1 MAVPFSLPGRRT
13 SHQSLRCIRSIRGA
27 AISTLCGGCPS
38 PCNESE
44 NDVMSESLPP
54 VINQPS
60 PASAQ
65 TIPGQ
70 IPAVQTLGLTRT
82 YGTMM
87 ALNALDLTVQQGDL
101 FGFIGSNGAG
111 KTTTLRIL
119 ATFLAPTAGQA
130 LVLGHDVGRDADAV
144 RHVIGYMPDFFG
156 VYKDMEVT
164 EYLDFFGACYKIPTA
179 QREKTVNDV
188 LELVGLSEKKG
199 ALIGALSRGMQQRL
213 GLARVL
219 IHDPQ
224 LLLLDEPASG
234 LDPRARIEMMAIL
247 QELQRLGKTIIISS
261 HILSEL
267 QTLCNRVAI
276 IEKGKLIYS
285 GPVQGVRDQMAQGRV
300 VWVRVSSDQPHAIQL
315 LKTRPEVSEV
325 STVDGEIK
333 ITLSN
338 HDIDHSIIADVL
350 VRGGARLIELR
361 EDEIGL
367 EEVFMRV
374 TRGETQ

>member
-1 MAVPFSLPGRRT
+1 MTTPP
-13 SHQSLRCIRSIRGA
+13 
-27 AISTLCGGCPS
+27 STEPR
-38 PCNESE
+38 
-44 NDVMSESLPP
+44 
-54 VINQPS
+54 
-60 PASAQ
+60 
-65 TIPGQ
+65 
-70 IPAVQTLGLTRT
+70 PAVQTFNLTRH
-82 YGTMM
+82 YGEMT
-87 ALNALDLTVQQGDL
+87 ALNDLDLTVNRADL

-119 ATFLAPTAGQA
+119 ATFLAPSSGRAA
-130 LVLGHDVGRDADAV
+130 VMGHDVVKDADAV

-164 EYLDFFGACYKIPTA
+164 EYLDFFGACYKIPSA

-224 LLLLDEPASG
+224 VLLLDEPASG

-267 QTLCNRVAI
+267 ETLCNRVAI
-276 IEKGKLIYS
+276 IEKGRLIYT
-285 GPVQGVRDQMAQGRV
+285 GPVQGVRDQMTSGRV
-300 VWVRVSSDQPHAIQL
+300 VWVRVSSDPEQAIRL
-315 LKTRPEVSEV
+315 LKARREVAEV
-325 STVDGEIK
+325 ETADGRLKVTLVD
-333 ITLSN
+333 
-338 HDIDHSIIADVL
+338 HDTDHSFLAEVL
-350 VRGGARLIELR
+350 VTGGARLLELR
-361 EDEIGL
+361 EDEVGL
-367 EEVFMRV
+367 EEVFLRV
-374 TRGETQ
+374 TKGETQ

>member
-1 MAVPFSLPGRRT
+1 M
-13 SHQSLRCIRSIRGA
+13 
-27 AISTLCGGCPS
+27 STA
-38 PCNESE
+38 
-44 NDVMSESLPP
+44 PP
-54 VINQPS
+54 TLNNS
-60 PASAQ
+60 TA
-65 TIPGQ
+65 
-70 IPAVQTLGLTRT
+70 AVQTFALTRV
-82 YGTMM
+82 YGSMI
-87 ALNALDLTVQQGDL
+87 ALNALNLTVNRGDL

-119 ATFLAPTAGQA
+119 ATFLAPSSGTAQ
-130 LVLGHDVGRDADAV
+130 VLGHDVVRDADAV

-164 EYLDFFGACYKIPTA
+164 EYLDFFGACYKIPSS

-219 IHDPQ
+219 IHDPAV
-224 LLLLDEPASG
+224 LLLDEPASG

-247 QELQRLGKTIIISS
+247 QELQRMGKTIIISS

-267 QTLCNRVAI
+267 ETLCNRVAI

-285 GPVQGVRDQMAQGRV
+285 GPVQGVRDQMAAGRV
-300 VWVRVSSDQPHAIQL
+300 FLVRVLGDETRAIEL
-315 LKTRPEVSEV
+315 LKARREVNQVEQAE
-325 STVDGEIK
+325 GRIK
-333 ITLSN
+333 VTLN
-338 HDIDHSIIADVL
+338 DHDIDPGCVAETL
-350 VRGGARLIELR
+350 VHGGLKLVGLEEYEL
-361 EDEIGL
+361 GL

>member
-1 MAVPFSLPGRRT
+1 M
-13 SHQSLRCIRSIRGA
+13 
-27 AISTLCGGCPS
+27 
-38 PCNESE
+38 E
-44 NDVMSESLPP
+44 
-54 VINQPS
+54 
-60 PASAQ
+60 PA
-65 TIPGQ
+65 
-70 IPAVQTLGLTRT
+70 PAVQTFDLTRL
-82 YGTMM
+82 YGSTV
-87 ALNALDLTVQQGDL
+87 AVNQLNLTVNKADL

-119 ATFLAPTAGQA
+119 ATFLAPSGGTAT
-130 LVLGHDVGRDADAV
+130 VMGHDVVKDADAV

-164 EYLDFFGACYKIPTA
+164 EYLDFFGACYKIPA
-179 QREKTVNDV
+179 RQREKTVNDV
-188 LELVGLSEKKG
+188 LELVGLTEKRG
-199 ALIGALSRGMQQRL
+199 AIIGALSRGMQQRL

-224 LLLLDEPASG
+224 VLLLDEPASG

-276 IEKGKLIYS
+276 IEKGRLIYS

-300 VWVRVSSDQPHAIQL
+300 VWVKVSSDSAQAVQL
-315 LKTRPEVSEV
+315 LKSHPEVVEV
-325 STVDGEIK
+325 VASDGALK
-333 ITLSN
+333 VTLTS
-338 HDIDHSIIADVL
+338 HETDHSIVAEVL
-350 VRGGARLIELR
+350 VKGGARLIELR
-361 EDEIGL
+361 EDELGL
-367 EEVFMRV
+367 EEVFLRV

>member
-1 MAVPFSLPGRRT
+1 M
-13 SHQSLRCIRSIRGA
+13 
-27 AISTLCGGCPS
+27 
-38 PCNESE
+38 NESA
-44 NDVMSESLPP
+44 PP
-54 VINQPS
+54 L
-60 PASAQ
+60 
-65 TIPGQ
+65 
-70 IPAVQTLGLTRT
+70 PAVHTTGLTRT
-82 YGTMM
+82 YGAMT
-87 ALNALDLTVQQGDL
+87 ALSSLDLTVLRGDL

-119 ATFLAPTAGQA
+119 ATFLAPSAGTAKI
-130 LVLGHDVGRDADAV
+130 LGHDVVRNADAV

-199 ALIGALSRGMQQRL
+199 SLIGALSRGMQQRL

-234 LDPRARIEMMAIL
+234 LDPRARIEMMAVL
-247 QELQRLGKTIIISS
+247 QELQKLGKTIIISS

-276 IEKGKLIYS
+276 IEKGKLIYA
-285 GPVQGVRDQMAQGRV
+285 GPVQGVRDQMATGRV
-300 VWVRVSSDQPHAIQL
+300 IWVRVSSDQTRAVEL
-315 LKTRPEVSEV
+315 LKARPEVAEV
-325 STVDGEIK
+325 TVMDGEIK
-333 ITLSN
+333 ITLLN
-338 HDIDHSIIADVL
+338 HDTDHSIIADVL
-350 VRGGARLIELR
+350 VRGGAKLIELR

>member
-1 MAVPFSLPGRRT
+1 MSTAPVPAD
-13 SHQSLRCIRSIRGA
+13 HNA
-27 AISTLCGGCPS
+27 A
-38 PCNESE
+38 
-44 NDVMSESLPP
+44 
-54 VINQPS
+54 
-60 PASAQ
+60 
-65 TIPGQ
+65 
-70 IPAVQTLGLTRT
+70 AVQAFALTRV
-82 YGTMM
+82 YGSMV
-87 ALNALDLTVQQGDL
+87 ALNALDLTVNRGDL

-119 ATFLAPTAGQA
+119 ATFLTPSGGHAR
-130 LVLGHDVGRDADAV
+130 VLGHDVVQDADAV
-144 RHVIGYMPDFFG
+144 RHIIGYMPDFFG

-285 GPVQGVRDQMAQGRV
+285 GPVQGVRDQLSTGRII
-300 VWVRVSSDQPHAIQL
+300 WVKVSSDQASAVEL
-315 LKTRPEVSEV
+315 LKVRPEVSEAV
-325 STVDGEIK
+325 ALDGQIK
-333 ITLSN
+333 ITLVS
-338 HDIDHSIIADVL
+338 HDTDH
-350 VRGGARLIELR
+350 
-361 EDEIGL
+361 
-367 EEVFMRV
+367 
-374 TRGETQ
+374 

>member
-1 MAVPFSLPGRRT
+1 MNA
-13 SHQSLRCIRSIRGA
+13 
-27 AISTLCGGCPS
+27 
-38 PCNESE
+38 
-44 NDVMSESLPP
+44 PP
-54 VINQPS
+54 IV
-60 PASAQ
+60 
-65 TIPGQ
+65 
-70 IPAVQTLGLTRT
+70 AVQTSGLTRM
-82 YGTMM
+82 YGAIP
-87 ALNALDLTVQQGDL
+87 ALYGLDLTVHQGDL

-119 ATFLAPTAGQA
+119 ATFLAPSAGTAQ
-130 LVLGHDVGRDADAV
+130 VLGHDVVREADAV

-179 QREKTVNDV
+179 RREKTVNDV
-188 LELVGLSEKKG
+188 LELVGLSEKRG

-219 IHDPQ
+219 IHDPR

-247 QELQRLGKTIIISS
+247 QELQRLGKTILISS

-276 IEKGKLIYS
+276 IEKGRLIYS

-300 VWVRVSSDQPHAIQL
+300 VWVRVAGDPAPATEL
-315 LKTRPEVSEV
+315 LKTRPEVAEV
-325 STVDGEIK
+325 ATVDGELK
-333 ITLSN
+333 VTLAG
-338 HDIDHSIIADVL
+338 HDIDHSIVADVL
-350 VRGGARLIELR
+350 VRGGARLLELR
-361 EDEIGL
+361 EDELGL
-367 EEVFMRV
+367 EEVFLRV
-374 TRGETQ
+374 TKGETQ

>member
-1 MAVPFSLPGRRT
+1 MPDA
-13 SHQSLRCIRSIRGA
+13 
-27 AISTLCGGCPS
+27 
-38 PCNESE
+38 
-44 NDVMSESLPP
+44 PP
-54 VINQPS
+54 
-60 PASAQ
+60 
-65 TIPGQ
+65 
-70 IPAVQTLGLTRT
+70 IPAVQTYGLTRLF
-82 YGTMM
+82 GNIA
-87 ALNALDLTVQQGDL
+87 ALSGLDLLVHKGDL

-119 ATFLAPTAGQA
+119 ATFLAPSSGSAQI
-130 LVLGHDVGRDADAV
+130 LGHDVVRDADAV

-199 ALIGALSRGMQQRL
+199 SLIGALSRGMQQRL

-285 GPVQGVRDQMAQGRV
+285 GPVQGVRDQMSQGRV
-300 VWVRVSSDQPHAIQL
+300 VWVRVSSDQAQAMEL
-315 LKTRPEVSEV
+315 LKARPEITEV
-325 STVDGEIK
+325 ANVDGEIK
-333 ITLSN
+333 ITLAS
-338 HDIDHSIIADVL
+338 HDTDHSIVAEVL

>member
-1 MAVPFSLPGRRT
+1 MTEAKHSD
-13 SHQSLRCIRSIRGA
+13 S
-27 AISTLCGGCPS
+27 
-38 PCNESE
+38 
-44 NDVMSESLPP
+44 
-54 VINQPS
+54 
-60 PASAQ
+60 
-65 TIPGQ
+65 
-70 IPAVQTLGLTRT
+70 PAVQTHHLTRS
-82 YGTMM
+82 YGALL
-87 ALNALDLTVQQGDL
+87 ALNGLDLTVNKGDL

-119 ATFLAPTAGQA
+119 ATFLSPTAGTAQI
-130 LVLGHDVGRDADAV
+130 LGHDVVRDADAV

-247 QELQRLGKTIIISS
+247 QELQRLGTPIIISS

-285 GPVQGVRDQMAQGRV
+285 GPVQGVRDQMSQGRV
-300 VWVRVSSDQPHAIQL
+300 VWVRVSSEPTQALEL
-315 LKTRPEVSEV
+315 LKSRPEVSEV
-325 STVDGEIK
+325 AT
-333 ITLSN
+333 
-338 HDIDHSIIADVL
+338 
-350 VRGGARLIELR
+350 
-361 EDEIGL
+361 
-367 EEVFMRV
+367 
-374 TRGETQ
+374 

>member
-1 MAVPFSLPGRRT
+1 MTDSA
-13 SHQSLRCIRSIRGA
+13 
-27 AISTLCGGCPS
+27 
-38 PCNESE
+38 
-44 NDVMSESLPP
+44 PP
-54 VINQPS
+54 
-60 PASAQ
+60 
-65 TIPGQ
+65 
-70 IPAVQTLGLTRT
+70 IPAVQTFGLTRM
-82 YGTMM
+82 YGTIA
-87 ALNALDLTVQQGDL
+87 ALSGLDLTVNKGDL

-119 ATFLAPTAGQA
+119 ATFLAPSAGKAQI
-130 LVLGHDVGRDADAV
+130 LGHDVVRDADAV

-164 EYLDFFGACYKIPTA
+164 EYLDFFGACYKIPSS

-224 LLLLDEPASG
+224 VLLLDEPASG

-276 IEKGKLIYS
+276 NEKGRLIYA
-285 GPVQGVRDQMAQGRV
+285 GPVQGVRDQMSTGRV
-300 VWVRVSSDQPHAIQL
+300 VFVRVSSDQAQAMEL
-315 LKTRPEVSEV
+315 LKTRPEVAEV
-325 STVDGEIK
+325 AP
-333 ITLSN
+333 
-338 HDIDHSIIADVL
+338 IDHAIKVTLASHDTDHSVVADAL
-350 VRGGARLIELR
+350 VRGGAKLIELR
-361 EDEIGL
+361 EEELGL

-374 TRGETQ
+374 TR

>member
-1 MAVPFSLPGRRT
+1 
-13 SHQSLRCIRSIRGA
+13 
-27 AISTLCGGCPS
+27 
-38 PCNESE
+38 
-44 NDVMSESLPP
+44 MSA
-54 VINQPS
+54 N
-60 PASAQ
+60 AS
-65 TIPGQ
+65 
-70 IPAVQTLGLTRT
+70 IPAVQTFGLTRT
-82 YGTMM
+82 YGAMT
-87 ALNALDLTVQQGDL
+87 ALNALDLTINKGDL

-119 ATFLAPTAGQA
+119 ATFLSPSAGRA
-130 LVLGHDVGRDADAV
+130 EVLGYDVVKQADAV

-164 EYLDFFGACYKIPTA
+164 EYLDFFGACYKIPTLK
-179 QREKTVNDV
+179 REKTVSDV

-285 GPVQGVRDQMAQGRV
+285 GPVQGVRDQMASGLIY
-300 VWVRVSSDQPHAIQL
+300 WVTVPGDSSKAIEL
-315 LKTRPEVSEV
+315 LKSRAEVADAV
-325 STVDGEIK
+325 AVDGQVK
-333 ITLSN
+333 VTFTT
-338 HDIDHSIIADVL
+338 HDIDPGFLPETL
-350 VRGGARLIELR
+350 VHGGVKFTGLW
-361 EDEIGL
+361 EDELGL
-367 EEVFMRV
+367 EEVFLRV

>member
-1 MAVPFSLPGRRT
+1 M
-13 SHQSLRCIRSIRGA
+13 I
-27 AISTLCGGCPS
+27 
-38 PCNESE
+38 
-44 NDVMSESLPP
+44 
-54 VINQPS
+54 
-60 PASAQ
+60 
-65 TIPGQ
+65 
-70 IPAVQTLGLTRT
+70 
-82 YGTMM
+82 
-87 ALNALDLTVQQGDL
+87 ALNALNLTVNRGDL

-119 ATFLAPTAGQA
+119 ATFLAPSSGTAQ
-130 LVLGHDVGRDADAV
+130 VLGHDVVRDADAV

-164 EYLDFFGACYKIPTA
+164 EYLDFFGACYKIPSA

-224 LLLLDEPASG
+224 VLLLDEPASG

-267 QTLCNRVAI
+267 ETLCNRVAI
-276 IEKGKLIYS
+276 IEKGKLIYT
-285 GPVQGVRDQMAQGRV
+285 GPVQGVRDQMATGRV
-300 VWVRVSSDQPHAIQL
+300 FWVRVLGDEARAAEL
-315 LKTRPEVSEV
+315 LKARSEV
-325 STVDGEIK
+325 SNVEQVEGRLK
-333 ITLSN
+333 ITLN
-338 HDIDHSIIADVL
+338 DHETDPGCIAETL
-350 VRGGARLIELR
+350 VHGAVKLIGLE
-361 EDEIGL
+361 EDELGL
-367 EEVFMRV
+367 EEVFLRV

>member
-1 MAVPFSLPGRRT
+1 MA
-13 SHQSLRCIRSIRGA
+13 
-27 AISTLCGGCPS
+27 
-38 PCNESE
+38 NEIQ
-44 NDVMSESLPP
+44 NG
-54 VINQPS
+54 
-60 PASAQ
+60 
-65 TIPGQ
+65 T
-70 IPAVQTLGLTRT
+70 PAVQTNALTRV
-82 YGTMM
+82 YGNMVD
-87 ALNALDLTVQQGDL
+87 LNALTLTVNRGDL

-119 ATFLAPTAGQA
+119 ATFLAPSGGSAQ
-130 LVLGHDVGRDADAV
+130 VLGHDVVREADRV
-144 RHVIGYMPDFFG
+144 RHIIGYMPDFFG

-164 EYLDFFGACYKIPTA
+164 EYLDFFGACYKIPSV

-247 QELQRLGKTIIISS
+247 QELQRMGKTIIISS

-276 IEKGKLIYS
+276 IEKGQLIYS
-285 GPVQGVRDQMAQGRV
+285 GPVQGVRDQVGSGHV
-300 VWVRVSSDQPHAIQL
+300 YWVKVGDDTTRAIEL
-315 LKTRPEVSEV
+315 LKTRPEITEV
-325 STVDGEIK
+325 EQVDGQVK
-333 ITLSN
+333 VTLAN
-338 HDIDHSIIADVL
+338 ADTDPSFLAETL
-350 VRGGARLIELR
+350 VTGGVRLTGLW
-361 EDEIGL
+361 EDEVGL

>member
-1 MAVPFSLPGRRT
+1 
-13 SHQSLRCIRSIRGA
+13 
-27 AISTLCGGCPS
+27 
-38 PCNESE
+38 
-44 NDVMSESLPP
+44 MSNP
-54 VINQPS
+54 
-60 PASAQ
+60 PASNV
-65 TIPGQ
+65 
-70 IPAVQTLGLTRT
+70 PAVHTQNLTRV
-82 YGTMM
+82 YGSMI
-87 ALNALDLTVQQGDL
+87 ALNALNLTVNRGDL

-119 ATFLAPTAGQA
+119 ATFLAPSGGSAE
-130 LVLGHDVGRDADAV
+130 VLGHDVVRDADAV

-164 EYLDFFGACYKIPTA
+164 EYLDFFGACYKIPSSK
-179 QREKTVNDV
+179 REKTVNDV
-188 LELVGLSEKKG
+188 LELVGLSEKRG

-276 IEKGKLIYS
+276 IERGKLIYS
-285 GPVQGVRDQMAQGRV
+285 GPVQGVKDQMSPGQV
-300 VWVRVSSDQPHAIQL
+300 YWVTVKENQDRALEL
-315 LKTRPEVSEV
+315 LKTRAEVAEV
-325 STVDGEIK
+325 APVDGQLKVTFRDHDTDPGFLAE
-333 ITLSN
+333 TL
-338 HDIDHSIIADVL
+338 V
-350 VRGGARLIELR
+350 GGGLKLTGLW
-361 EDEIGL
+361 EDELGL
-367 EEVFMRV
+367 EEVFLRV

>member
-1 MAVPFSLPGRRT
+1 MP
-13 SHQSLRCIRSIRGA
+13 
-27 AISTLCGGCPS
+27 
-38 PCNESE
+38 ESA
-44 NDVMSESLPP
+44 PP
-54 VINQPS
+54 L
-60 PASAQ
+60 
-65 TIPGQ
+65 
-70 IPAVQTLGLTRT
+70 PAVQTFGLTRM
-82 YGTMM
+82 YGTIA
-87 ALNALDLTVQQGDL
+87 ALYGLDLVVNKGDL

-119 ATFLAPTAGQA
+119 ATFLAPSAGTAQI
-130 LVLGHDVGRDADAV
+130 LGRDVVRDADAV

-188 LELVGLSEKKG
+188 LELVGLTEKKG

-234 LDPRARIEMMAIL
+234 LDPRARIEMMAVL

-276 IEKGKLIYS
+276 IEKGRLIYS
-285 GPVQGVRDQMAQGRV
+285 GPVQGVRDQMSQGRV
-300 VWVRVSSDQPHAIQL
+300 VWVRVSSDQSQAIQL
-315 LKTRPEVSEV
+315 LQSRPEVAEV
-325 STVDGEIK
+325 ATVDSEIK
-333 ITLSN
+333 VTLSG
-338 HDIDHSIIADVL
+338 HDVDHSIVADVL
-350 VRGGARLIELR
+350 VRGGAKLIELR

>member
-1 MAVPFSLPGRRT
+1 MDA
-13 SHQSLRCIRSIRGA
+13 
-27 AISTLCGGCPS
+27 
-38 PCNESE
+38 
-44 NDVMSESLPP
+44 PP
-54 VINQPS
+54 
-60 PASAQ
+60 
-65 TIPGQ
+65 
-70 IPAVQTLGLTRT
+70 IPAVAILGLTRL
-82 YGTMM
+82 YGNIT
-87 ALNALDLTVQQGDL
+87 ALNNLDLTVNQGDL

-119 ATFLAPTAGQA
+119 ATFLAPSAGTAKI
-130 LVLGHDVGRDADAV
+130 LGWDVVREADAV

-179 QREKTVNDV
+179 QREKTVADV
-188 LELVGLSEKKG
+188 LELVGLTEKRG
-199 ALIGALSRGMQQRL
+199 AIIGALSRGMQQRL

-219 IHDPQ
+219 IHDPK

-285 GPVQGVRDQMAQGRV
+285 GPVQGVREQMASGLTYWILPQG
-300 VWVRVSSDQPHAIQL
+300 DPAPAIAA
-315 LKTRPEVSEV
+315 LKALPAVADAV
-325 STVDGEIK
+325 AVDGQVKVTFANPESVDPSILAV
-333 ITLSN
+333 TL
-338 HDIDHSIIADVL
+338 VQ
-350 VRGGARLIELR
+350 GGVKFTGLW
-361 EDEIGL
+361 EDELGL
-367 EEVFMRV
+367 EEVFLRV

>member
-1 MAVPFSLPGRRT
+1 
-13 SHQSLRCIRSIRGA
+13 
-27 AISTLCGGCPS
+27 
-38 PCNESE
+38 
-44 NDVMSESLPP
+44 MSDNTAPP
-54 VINQPS
+54 
-60 PASAQ
+60 
-65 TIPGQ
+65 
-70 IPAVQTLGLTRT
+70 IPAVQTFGLTRM
-82 YGTMM
+82 YGSI
-87 ALNALDLTVQQGDL
+87 AAVYQLDMTVHKGDL

-119 ATFLAPTAGQA
+119 ATFLAPSAGTASI
-130 LVLGHDVGRDADAV
+130 LGHDVVREADAV

-188 LELVGLSEKKG
+188 LELVGLTEKKG
-199 ALIGALSRGMQQRL
+199 SLIGALSRGMQQRL

-267 QTLCNRVAI
+267 QTLCNRVGI
-276 IEKGKLIYS
+276 IEKGRLIYS
-285 GPVQGVRDQMAQGRV
+285 GPVQGVRDQVSQGRV
-300 VWVRVSSDQPHAIQL
+300 MWARVSTDLAQAIDL
-315 LKTRPEVSEV
+315 LKARKEIAEVSA
-325 STVDGEIK
+325 VDSEIK
-333 ITLSN
+333 VTLAGP
-338 HDIDHSIIADVL
+338 DIEHSIVAEIL
-350 VRGGARLIELR
+350 VRGGAKLVELR
-361 EDEIGL
+361 EDEVGL

>member
-1 MAVPFSLPGRRT
+1 
-13 SHQSLRCIRSIRGA
+13 
-27 AISTLCGGCPS
+27 
-38 PCNESE
+38 
-44 NDVMSESLPP
+44 
-54 VINQPS
+54 
-60 PASAQ
+60 
-65 TIPGQ
+65 
-70 IPAVQTLGLTRT
+70 LTRL
-82 YGTMM
+82 YGNIV
-87 ALNALDLTVQQGDL
+87 ALDKLDLTVNKGDL

-119 ATFLAPTAGQA
+119 ATFLAPSAGTAQI
-130 LVLGHDVGRDADAV
+130 LGRDLLREADAV

-188 LELVGLSEKKG
+188 LELVGLTEKKG

-276 IEKGKLIYS
+276 IEKGRLIYS
-285 GPVQGVRDQMAQGRV
+285 GAVQGVRDQVSQGQV
-300 VWVRVSSDQPHAIQL
+300 VWVRVSTEQSHAIDL
-315 LKTRPEVSEV
+315 LKARKEVAEV
-325 STVDGEIK
+325 AAADGEIK
-333 ITLSN
+333 VTLAGP
-338 HDIDHSIIADVL
+338 DIEHSIVADIL
-350 VRGGARLIELR
+350 VHGGAKLIELR
-361 EDEIGL
+361 EDEVGL